1 MSLYPYAKYGSYEC
15 ITYQHIF
22 TEKSSIF
29 FTTLVV
35 FYSAFL
41 GNLKDPQNH
50 SIPSQYLGYYPQ

>member
-15 ITYQHIF
+15 ITFQHIF

-29 FTTLVV
+29 FTILVV

-50 SIPSQYLGYYPQ
+50 SIPSQY